1 MNKEKFFQAPM
12 GERQKGFL
20 KEAEISNYKAFV
32 SECWQAIFTNLLSVS
47 NPISVLNPK

>member
-20 KEAEISNYKAFV
+20 KEAEISYKAFV